1 MIFDVKIGE
10 QAFLVWEQVF
20 LAGDE
25 V

>member
-10 QAFLVWEQVF
+10 QAFLGWEQVF